1 MSLRRLPGL
10 PGLPLVV
17 GLAFILM
24 MGSGARAIAAT
35 DNGPWLT
42 ALSSKFVVVDLQ
54 KGDLNGDGADETL
67 VCYREDVGRTE
78 QKSGIAVYSGKG
90 ADLEPV
96 FHVQLEAMCEK
107 VKANGRKLGILL
119 QGNKQLVWNYGE
131 ELKFKKDKGSFYSMT
146 TATASSSSNSS
157 NGPDKAIDGEVSTS
171 WAEGTSGTGLGQKV
185 TLKLPRPMNIGVI
198 GIYPGI
204 GSSSRSFFDS
214 NRIHRGSLE
223 AKTEADLGDS
233 ASGVDFSALGI
244 DSIGDRIEFNC
255 ENKPGVTYFNVDKR
269 GVVELQFRIESVY
282 LGDKKDDTHIAEIEI
297 VPMLGLGETLD
308 KATQLKARDPSPN
321 GKSGDAGKKAP
332 PKDDGPGAHDDS
344 LKKLDES
351 GRSMISDDL

>member
-1 MSLRRLPGL
+1 MRAPSLLGL
-10 PGLPLVV
+10 V
-17 GLAFILM
+17 AFACA
-24 MGSGARAIAAT
+24 GAAHAAAT

-42 ALSSKFVVVDLQ
+42 ALSSSFVVVDLA

-78 QKSGIAVYSGKG
+78 QKSGVAVYAGKG

-107 VKANGRKLGILL
+107 VKASGRKLGILL
-119 QGNKQLVWNYGE
+119 TGNKQLVWTYGE
-131 ELKFKKDKGSFYSMT
+131 DLKFRKDKGSVFAGMT
-146 TATASSSSNSS
+146 VKASSSA
-157 NGPDKAIDGEVSTS
+157 PAYPAEKAIDGDVGTS
-171 WAEGTSGTGLGQKV
+171 WAEGSSGTGLGQKI
-185 TLKLPRPMNIGVI
+185 TLRLPRPMNIGVI
-198 GIYPGI
+198 GIYSGI

-214 NRIHRGSLE
+214 NRLHRGSVE

-233 ASGVDFSALGI
+233 AAGIDFSALGI

-255 ENKPGVTYFNVDKR
+255 ENKPGVTYINVDKR

-282 LGDKKDDTHIAEIEI
+282 LGDKKDDTHIAEIEV

-308 KATQLKARDPSPN
+308 KATQLKAKETSSSN
-321 GKSGDAGKKAP
+321 GKTGGDAKKVE
-332 PKDDGPGAHDDS
+332 PKDESPKAHDEAV
-344 LKKLDES
+344 KKLDEG
-351 GRSMISDDL
+351 GRSMIEDDL